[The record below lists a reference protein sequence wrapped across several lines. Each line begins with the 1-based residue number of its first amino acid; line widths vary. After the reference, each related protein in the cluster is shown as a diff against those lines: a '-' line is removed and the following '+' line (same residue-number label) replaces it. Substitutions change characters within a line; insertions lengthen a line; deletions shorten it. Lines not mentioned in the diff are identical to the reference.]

1 MIFAD
6 VEKLATTSRRLSE
19 FVRNTRSRNRIGL
32 RKMSEVTVTLSDD
45 EQEALR
51 DFLPRVQVANVC
63 VPGTPLHTAL
73 LKVSPK
79 SLPWDLR

>member
-1 MIFAD
+1 M
-6 VEKLATTSRRLSE
+6 
-19 FVRNTRSRNRIGL
+19 
-32 RKMSEVTVTLSDD
+32 EVTVTLSDD

-63 VPGTPLHTAL
+63 VEGSALHTAL

>member
-1 MIFAD
+1 MPLPSACFFGCENEDNCQALCDYAAVYGVIEA
-6 VEKLATTSRRLSE
+6 KLSRA
-19 FVRNTRSRNRIGL
+19 
-32 RKMSEVTVTLSDD
+32 

>member
-1 MIFAD
+1 MPLPDACFFGCVDEDNCQGLCDFAS
-6 VEKLATTSRRLSE
+6 VYGVITVKLSRA
-19 FVRNTRSRNRIGL
+19 
-32 RKMSEVTVTLSDD
+32 

-63 VPGTPLHTAL
+63 LPNSPLHTAL

-79 SLPWDLR
+79 SLPWGLR